1 MKVLPEDIAAFNQ
14 AFDIDIKYL
23 VNHVR
28 TYQRELLKMTLESKN
43 KLVSADRQFML
54 DLVEEGF
61 IRAVT
66 TYITDA
72 DKSMREKRDWM
83 DQINDILNN
92 D

>member
-1 MKVLPEDIAAFNQ
+1 MKVIQEDITAFNQ
-14 AFDIDIKYL
+14 SFDIGLKYL

-28 TYQRELLKMTLESKN
+28 AYQRELLKMTLESKN
-43 KLVSADRQFML
+43 KVVKADRQFML
-54 DLVEEGF
+54 DLAEEGF
-61 IRAVT
+61 IRTVT

-83 DQINDILNN
+83 DQVKNILNN